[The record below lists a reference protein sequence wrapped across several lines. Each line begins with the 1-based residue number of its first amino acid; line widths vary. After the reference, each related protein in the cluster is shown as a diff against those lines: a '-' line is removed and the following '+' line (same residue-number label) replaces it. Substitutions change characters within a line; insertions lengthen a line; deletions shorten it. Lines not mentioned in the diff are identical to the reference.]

1 MPFFPLMQ
9 FVGLAIL
16 LAVLVTMLLDP
27 DWRLS
32 WIVGVPWL
40 GALTVAYFVW
50 KKAAPVSP
58 ALAE

>member
-1 MPFFPLMQ
+1 VMQ
-9 FVGLAIL
+9 IAGLAVL

-40 GALTVAYFVW
+40 CLLIAAYFVW
-50 KKAAPVSP
+50 KKASPSP
-58 ALAE
+58 AGPA